1 MYSVRVTTRPDSE
14 PVSLGVAKEHLRTY
28 GDHEDVIIQNIYIP
42 TARQY
47 CEDRTNRQFMTATL
61 ELSLDGFP
69 PGCQPIPVPR
79 APLRSVSSIVYQGS
93 DGTETTMPTSDYI
106 VDTRHEPGRIFPAAG
121 KSWPATK
128 HRNAAAT
135 VLVEFEAGYGEAWEV
150 PHGLFSAMLLLIGHY
165 YYHREA
171 VVVGTISSELAMSVD
186 ALLEQYSYGDE
197 FTDYGANL

>member
-1 MYSVRVTTRPDSE
+1 MYSVRVTISPDSE

-28 GDHEDVIIQNIYIP
+28 GDHEDVNIQSTYIP
-42 TARQY
+42 TARQF

-69 PGCQPIPVPR
+69 PGCQPILVPR
-79 APLRSVSSIVYQGS
+79 APLRSVNSIVYQGS
-93 DGTETTMPTSDYI
+93 DGTETTLPTEDYI

-121 KSWPATK
+121 KAWPATK

-150 PHGLFSAMLLLIGHY
+150 PSGLRAAMLLLIGHY
-165 YYHREA
+165 FYHREA

-197 FTDYGANL
+197 FLDYGANL